1 VTTWSHA
8 PGEVIAGK
16 YRVIGTLGQGGMGSV
31 YEAVNDAVGRRVAI
45 KLLNANLAEHPE
57 YGKRFE
63 MEARAAGLI
72 DHPGIVDVLDYG
84 RPEEG
89 APYIVMEHLQGATV
103 RTLQKALGAFTAEQ
117 ACAVVVPVL
126 EALAKAHDAGVVHR
140 DLKPAN
146 IFVVVRPHRGVKI
159 LDFGISKFSGVGA
172 GMTHTGTT
180 LGTPAFMAPELLKDG
195 RAAGPATDLYAVG
208 AVLYALV
215 TGHPPYDAD
224 SEFALV
230 AQILTTQHQPALEAR
245 PDLPPDF
252 AALID
257 ALLHKAVEKRPGS
270 AAAVK
275 AQLVAMCAS
284 DEKGLYAMAEQLTP
298 DLAPIPA
305 AQPSAPPRRAGSGSS
320 RALATP
326 LASGSESPTV
336 TDRGTPGPPP
346 FVPLPMPAPPL
357 SRRQKRLRLAVA
369 LSALLLVSGGGT
381 FAALT
386 LTKQTPEDLQEQ
398 MRTEALRAG
407 ARQTQNNQQP
417 EGAAKYEDFVG
428 LLDQARALNKSGQA
442 EQAVKLLDE
451 ALAKA
456 TQSGDPRAEG
466 WSMRNRGNLAEDL
479 GKCAES
485 AGFLLRALKLFERIG
500 DQRGVGMLANDLG
513 MLGMKCAE
521 IDRIPWFKLA
531 VKARWQIRDLEG
543 VRRSA
548 NNLGVSYLSAGDF
561 ENAQQAYNEALIA
574 ASELNDSGG
583 IMKVRSN
590 LAYVGILQAAG
601 SSLSPDP
608 KKLQLDP
615 ASPRYKKA
623 KSNLDQS
630 LAAALDAGFTLKEVC
645 NPWDRYREICETLSA
660 KEPPP

>member
-1 VTTWSHA
+1 MTTWSHQ

-72 DHPGIVDVLDYG
+72 NHPGIVDVLDYG
-84 RPEEG
+84 RTEEG

-103 RTLQKALGAFTAEQ
+103 RTLQKAMGAMTAEQ
-117 ACAVVVPVL
+117 AAAVVVPVL
-126 EALAKAHDAGVVHR
+126 DALASAHNAGVVHR

-146 IFVVVRPHRGVKI
+146 VFVVVRPHRGVKI

-195 RAAGPATDLYAVG
+195 RSAGPATDLYAVG
-208 AVLYALV
+208 AVLYSLV

-230 AQILTTQHQPALEAR
+230 AQILTTNHKPALEAR

-257 ALLHKAVEKRPGS
+257 ALLAKAVEKRPAS
-270 AAAVK
+270 AEAVK
-275 AQLVAMCAS
+275 AQLVAMCAP
-284 DEKGLYAMAEQLTP
+284 DEKTIFAMAEQLTP

-305 AQPSAPPRRAGSGSS
+305 AQPSAPPRRASSSS
-320 RALATP
+320 RMLATP
-326 LASGSESPTV
+326 LASDSPTV
-336 TDRGTPGPPP
+336 TERGTPGPQP
-346 FVPLPMPAPPL
+346 FVPLPMPPAPL
-357 SRRQKRLRLAVA
+357 SRKQRRLRLAA
-369 LSALLLVSGGGT
+369 GLGALLVVSGGGT

-386 LTKQTPEDLQEQ
+386 LTKQKPEDLQEQ
-398 MRTEALRAG
+398 MRAEAERAG
-407 ARQTQNNQQP
+407 LQQTLNNKQP
-417 EGAAKYEDFVG
+417 EGTAKFEDFVG
-428 LLDQARALNKSGQA
+428 QLDQARALNKAGQA

-451 ALAKA
+451 AVQQGA
-456 TQSGDPRAEG
+456 QSGDPRAEG
-466 WSMRNRGNLAEDL
+466 WAMRNRGNLAEDL

-574 ASELNDSGG
+574 ATELNDSAG

-608 KKLQLDP
+608 KKLQLD
-615 ASPRYKKA
+615 ATSPRYKKA

-630 LAAALDAGFTLKEVC
+630 LAAALDAGFSLKEVC

-660 KEPPP
+660 KQPPP